1 MYNIA
6 RTNRSQVGRN
16 EESMEENQN
25 QNNSDF
31 MKETIKQRPL
41 NRRKLVRR
49 TLITAAMAV
58 IFGMVACFTFLL
70 LEPVISNRLYPE
82 EEPDTVVFPEETVE
96 DEILPED
103 MIADESQ
110 MQPEVTEAPALE
122 DEQIAQVLSEMK
134 LGTEDYI
141 SLINGLS
148 GVAKE
153 VQNSIV
159 SVVGVTSDVGWL
171 DNEYE
176 NEGVV
181 SGVVAADNGK
191 ELLILA
197 NISSIRGADSLKV
210 AFADDLEYDAS
221 IKKKDNNTGYAIIA
235 IQKSIMK
242 ETTVSMAKPVNLGS
256 SASSSLVG
264 VPVIALGR
272 PMGTEDSVCYG
283 NITSM
288 GNSIRLPD
296 SSYKFLTTDIYGST
310 AASGVL
316 INLRGQVIGMIDMS
330 YNTDDIKNII
340 SAIGISE
347 LKKVVERLS
356 NDKEIAYFGVYGTD
370 VSKEAN
376 EELEVPFGAYI
387 TEVDMDAPAMNAGIQ
402 SGDVIVR
409 IEDTEILGYQG
420 MVEALLQ
427 LNPEQTVTVGLM
439 RQGPDGY
446 TEMEVNVELSLKEE

>member
-1 MYNIA
+1 
-6 RTNRSQVGRN
+6 
-16 EESMEENQN
+16 MEENQN

-82 EEPDTVVFPEETVE
+82 EEPDTVVFLEETVE
-96 DEILPED
+96 EEILPED

-110 MQPEVTEAPALE
+110 MQPEATEAPALE

-134 LGTEDYI
+134 LGIDDYL
-141 SLINGLS
+141 SLINGLN
-148 GVAKE
+148 GVAREIQK
-153 VQNSIV
+153 SIV

-181 SGVVAADNGK
+181 SGVVAADNGR

-197 NISSIRGADSLKV
+197 NINSLKGADSLKV
-210 AFADDLEYDAS
+210 TFADDLEYEAF

-235 IQKSIMK
+235 IQKGTMK
-242 ETTVSMAKPVNLGS
+242 ETTVNMAKPVSLGTSVS
-256 SASSSLVG
+256 SGLVG
-264 VPVIALGR
+264 IPVIALGR
-272 PMGTEDSVCYG
+272 PMGTDDSLCYG
-283 NITSM
+283 SITST

-316 INLRGQVIGMIDMS
+316 INLRGQVIGMIDMT
-330 YNTDDIKNII
+330 YNASDMENII
-340 SAIGISE
+340 SAMGISE

-356 NDKEIAYFGVYGTD
+356 NDKEIAYFGVYGKD
-370 VSKEAN
+370 VTKEAN
-376 EELEVPFGAYI
+376 EEMGVPFGAYI

-402 SGDVIVR
+402 SGDVIIR
-409 IEDTEILGYQG
+409 MGDTEISGYQSL
-420 MVEALLQ
+420 VEALLLLKPDQ
-427 LNPEQTVTVGLM
+427 AVTVGLM

-446 TEMEVNVELSLKEE
+446 TEMEVDVELSVKKE